1 MGARADKYKLGSGPG
16 PRAKQRAGDLE
27 MQTPMLEL
35 MNLHTVAFRQYDK
48 KNNLFS
54 YLYLLY
60 VKCSKLYIISANDN
74 AQRQFVYFIVSIC
87 RNTLKRLFESVS
99 IKKSNLK
106 FRKVA
111 SNKDS
116 H

>member
-1 MGARADKYKLGSGPG
+1 
-16 PRAKQRAGDLE
+16 

-35 MNLHTVAFRQYDK
+35 MNLRTVAFRQYDK
-48 KNNLFS
+48 KIIYFPICIYCMS
-54 YLYLLY
+54 S
-60 VKCSKLYIISANDN
+60 VVSKLYIISANDN
-74 AQRQFVYFIVSIC
+74 AQRQFAYFIVSIC
-87 RNTLKRLFESVS
+87 RNTLKRFFESVS